1 MGNFCIGDEGVNGI
15 ADRKHKKISSL
26 GSSFLPKGPKGKN
39 GDPWEEIFLCLRS
52 AIPFMPKSP
61 MQKLHLYI
69 GAF

>member
-39 GDPWEEIFLCLRS
+39 GDPWEEIFY
-52 AIPFMPKSP
+52 A
-61 MQKLHLYI
+61 
-69 GAF
+69 